1 MKIRNN
7 GFLPFIYVISLV
19 AFSEMQ
25 YNYSNCAVFYGIK
38 IIRGETMLIWV
49 FTAAAVLCLVYY
61 GVIVL
66 YAGFGTSFAV
76 LWLLIGGFFGATA
89 AGIHFYQK
97 YPERVPLWLPVSFVT
112 LCASGLM
119 IVLVTQILIFG
130 RIPAAA
136 EPSLDYVIVL
146 GAKVK
151 PDGSLSKTLKLRL
164 DKALEYMKEN
174 PETMLVLS
182 GAKGDAEPCSE
193 ADAME
198 TYLLGQGAE
207 PDHLLKEEQSF
218 STVEN
223 LAYSRVMIEKRENLL
238 EQERKAEADRLLR
251 APGEIEGVPETGA
264 PTNNTP
270 VLARQPRV
278 GIITSNFHLCRAAMI
293 AKKQDYGTVYGIAS
307 EADKVLLVHFS
318 LRDGIALLKDRLM
331 GNL

>member
-1 MKIRNN
+1 
-7 GFLPFIYVISLV
+7 
-19 AFSEMQ
+19 
-25 YNYSNCAVFYGIK
+25 
-38 IIRGETMLIWV
+38 MLIWV

-136 EPSLDYVIVL
+136 ESSLDYVIVL
-146 GAKVK
+146 GAKVN

-198 TYLLGQGAE
+198 TYLLGQGAD

-223 LAYSRVMIEKRENLL
+223 LAYSRVMIEKQENLL

-251 APGEIEGVPETGA
+251 AQGEIEGVPETGA
-264 PTNNTP
+264 PANNTP

>member
-1 MKIRNN
+1 
-7 GFLPFIYVISLV
+7 
-19 AFSEMQ
+19 
-25 YNYSNCAVFYGIK
+25 
-38 IIRGETMLIWV
+38 MLIWV

-198 TYLLGQGAE
+198 TYLLGQGAD

-251 APGEIEGVPETGA
+251 AQGEIEGVPETGA

-318 LRDGIALLKDRLM
+318 LRDGIALFKDRLM

>member
-1 MKIRNN
+1 
-7 GFLPFIYVISLV
+7 
-19 AFSEMQ
+19 
-25 YNYSNCAVFYGIK
+25 
-38 IIRGETMLIWV
+38 MLIWV

-223 LAYSRVMIEKRENLL
+223 LAYSRGMIEKRENLL

>member
-1 MKIRNN
+1 
-7 GFLPFIYVISLV
+7 
-19 AFSEMQ
+19 
-25 YNYSNCAVFYGIK
+25 
-38 IIRGETMLIWV
+38 MLIWV

-198 TYLLGQGAE
+198 TYLLGQGAN

>member
-1 MKIRNN
+1 
-7 GFLPFIYVISLV
+7 
-19 AFSEMQ
+19 
-25 YNYSNCAVFYGIK
+25 
-38 IIRGETMLIWV
+38 MLIWV

-223 LAYSRVMIEKRENLL
+223 LAYSRVMIEKQENLL

-251 APGEIEGVPETGA
+251 AQGEIEGVPETGA
-264 PTNNTP
+264 PANNTP

>member
-1 MKIRNN
+1 
-7 GFLPFIYVISLV
+7 
-19 AFSEMQ
+19 
-25 YNYSNCAVFYGIK
+25 
-38 IIRGETMLIWV
+38 MLIWV

-76 LWLLIGGFFGATA
+76 LWLLIGGFFGVTAT
-89 AGIHFYQK
+89 GIHVYQK
-97 YPERVPLWLPVSFVT
+97 YPERVPLWIPVSFVT

-119 IVLVTQILIFG
+119 IFLVTQILIFG

-136 EPSLDYVIVL
+136 EDSLDYVIVL

-164 DKALEYMKEN
+164 DKALEYMREN
-174 PETMLVLS
+174 PETVLVLS

-198 TYLLGQGAE
+198 AYLLEQGV
-207 PDHLLKEEQSF
+207 DSSHLIKEEQSF

-223 LAYSRVMIEKRENLL
+223 LAYSQILIEKREMLIG
-238 EQERKAEADRLLR
+238 QS
-251 APGEIEGVPETGA
+251 PE
-264 PTNNTP
+264 PHP
-270 VLARQPRV
+270 VRQPRIGV
-278 GIITSNFHLCRAAMI
+278 VTSNFHLFRALMI
-293 AKKQDYGTVYGIAS
+293 AKKQGYGMVYGIAS

-318 LRDGIALLKDRLM
+318 LRDGIAILKDRLM

>member
-1 MKIRNN
+1 
-7 GFLPFIYVISLV
+7 
-19 AFSEMQ
+19 
-25 YNYSNCAVFYGIK
+25 
-38 IIRGETMLIWV
+38 MLIWV

-182 GAKGDAEPCSE
+182 AAKGDAEPCSE

-198 TYLLGQGAE
+198 TYLLGQGAD

>member
-1 MKIRNN
+1 
-7 GFLPFIYVISLV
+7 
-19 AFSEMQ
+19 
-25 YNYSNCAVFYGIK
+25 
-38 IIRGETMLIWV
+38 MLIWV

-130 RIPAAA
+130 RVPAAA

-198 TYLLGQGAE
+198 TYLLGQGAD

-251 APGEIEGVPETGA
+251 AQGEIEGVPETGA